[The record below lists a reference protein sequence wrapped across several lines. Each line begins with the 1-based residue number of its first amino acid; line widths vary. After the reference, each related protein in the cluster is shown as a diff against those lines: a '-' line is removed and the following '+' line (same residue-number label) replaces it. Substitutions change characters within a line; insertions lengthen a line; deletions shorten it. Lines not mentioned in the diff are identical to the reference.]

1 MKRLPCPARDGG
13 KRSAVAGVNDSPVDC
28 QSRDGTARRR
38 LSALLTEGA
47 FFTPSDPAMP
57 GHLKVN
63 CPEGAR
69 EATLGGPHLANAKQ
83 GRLGLL

>member
-1 MKRLPCPARDGG
+1 MGE
-13 KRSAVAGVNDSPVDC
+13 
-28 QSRDGTARRR
+28 

-69 EATLGGPHLANAKQ
+69 EATLGCPHLACAKQ
-83 GRLGLL
+83 GRLGFR